1 MANLILWRH
10 AEAEDESISGKD
22 IDRALTKRGHKD
34 AVKMAQWLS
43 QHLPANTQILC
54 SPARRCMQT
63 AIPLGDL
70 TGLEVQVVEFLSVNS
85 TVERIAKEIVNADNH
100 KTIVI
105 IGHQPNLGYL
115 ITKLLGMNE
124 SNCVVKKGAV
134 WWLRQRVLDRGQ
146 KNALQTYLFAVQH
159 PDYLT

>member
-10 AEAEDESISGKD
+10 AEAEDESASGKD

-34 AVKMAQWLS
+34 AVKMAKWLL

-63 AIPLGDL
+63 ATALGDL

-85 TVERIAKEIVNADNH
+85 TVERIAKEVVNTDYH

-105 IGHQPNLGYL
+105 VGHQPNLGYL
-115 ITKLLGMNE
+115 IAKLLGMNE
-124 SNCVVKKGAV
+124 GACVVKKGAV
-134 WWLRQRVLDRGQ
+134 WWLRQRLLNNGQ

-159 PDYLT
+159 PDHLV